1 MYFQYRLY
9 SIIVTFI
16 NKIFL
21 IRLWLIHGIS
31 DQQFCFE
38 ATNLHS
44 LKHIVILSPA
54 RFPSCHGVTEQLE
67 EAGQVPAARGSSGI
81 GSHRSPW
88 VLVPSALMVQRMGG
102 TQSLCLP
109 LPAAAKWVQPNHF
122 LPSFLRFLICETQMA
137 IQPPFWEVLWS
148 LWPKHF
154 TPELIFSSS
163 PVHWKL
169 LPSIA
174 GEAEENMYLAFYCS
188 SLLQFLKHCPG
199 TGKVH
204 KCILS

>member
-31 DQQFCFE
+31 DKQFCFE

-81 GSHRSPW
+81 GNHRSPGCWYPASWWRSVW
-88 VLVPSALMVQRMGG
+88 VVLRVPAC
-102 TQSLCLP
+102 LCQQLLNQFNQTTSFP
-109 LPAAAKWVQPNHF
+109 FTSDSWFVKHKWQ
-122 LPSFLRFLICETQMA
+122 
-137 IQPPFWEVLWS
+137 
-148 LWPKHF
+148 
-154 TPELIFSSS
+154 
-163 PVHWKL
+163 
-169 LPSIA
+169 
-174 GEAEENMYLAFYCS
+174 S
-188 SLLQFLKHCPG
+188 SLLFGKCFEVYGQSTLHQSWYFPALLS
-199 TGKVH
+199 TGS
-204 KCILS
+204 CYPP